1 MEWQQKTQ
9 KSMVNRALHLNESA
23 PLSLKGPP
31 PPQQSDASEE
41 DEDLKLLLTPSSSAE
56 ELRLITARVTHARS
70 TAKKHNKDSQPTVV
84 RNLIPGQRLGMF
96 HCSGLRERMGKT
108 AGYSRGWEDHSHT
121 QGLVKAF
128 PW

>member
-1 MEWQQKTQ
+1 MIIGFRDTDASIVPLAGNNTPFIMLGQLWSGSKKH

-23 PLSLKGPP
+23 PLSLKGPS

-70 TAKKHNKDSQPTVV
+70 TAKNTTKILSLQLSVT
-84 RNLIPGQRLGMF
+84 
-96 HCSGLRERMGKT
+96 
-108 AGYSRGWEDHSHT
+108 
-121 QGLVKAF
+121 
-128 PW
+128 